1 MSNGNWAFGAVL
13 TRAGNPIAEIT
24 NITVPEKTADW
35 LDLTNHGSTGGAEE
49 GVPTIIRTGQLDIE
63 GNFYAGDTLGQIALN
78 SDLDNRTLR
87 AYVLT
92 FPAAAAAAL
101 SFNGYVVAF
110 KPADAPYDGKLAF
123 TASIKITG
131 VATLSVTASTGMS
144 ALSGIDAGGALVF
157 NPAFAIGTFDYVVDV
172 TNARTYIKLTPTA
185 AAHTITVTA
194 PSGSEQN
201 VSSGVQSGEVALG
214 AAGTVNIVTVKV
226 QESGKIA
233 KTYTIRVN
241 KAA

>member
-1 MSNGNWAFGAVL
+1 MSNGNWAFGATL
-13 TRAGNPIAEIT
+13 TRAGNAIAELTSIDWGGM
-24 NITVPEKTADW
+24 TADW
-35 LDLTNHGSTGGAEE
+35 IDLTSHGSAGGVKE
-49 GVPTIIRTGQLDIE
+49 GIPALIEPGELTLE
-63 GNFYAGDTLGQIALN
+63 GNFYGGDTNGQMALEA
-78 SDLDNRTLR
+78 DLLSRTIR

-92 FPAAAAAAL
+92 FPTLAATSL
-101 SFNGYVVAF
+101 SFNGYVTAF
-110 KPADAPYDGKLAF
+110 NAGPLPVDGKINFSA
-123 TASIKITG
+123 TIHISGA
-131 VATLSVTASTGMS
+131 ATLAVTASTGMS

-157 NPAFAIGTFDYVVDV
+157 NPTFAIGTFDYVVDV

-185 AAHTITVTA
+185 AAHTITITA

-226 QESGKIA
+226 QESGKMP